1 MPVFESL
8 RPEDPRRVGPY
19 RIEARLGAGGM
30 GRVFLG
36 RSKSGRAVAV
46 KVVHPELAADR
57 DFGHRF
63 AREISLARTVS
74 GFFTAGVVDADPEGT
89 PPWLATAYVPGLSLD
104 EAVAEHG
111 TWREE
116 AVLALG
122 AGLAEALESIHA
134 AGVVHRDLKPS
145 NVLLAADGPRVIDFG
160 ISVAVEGS
168 RLTLTGVSVGTPG
181 FISPE
186 QLTGDSVGPASDVF
200 CLGAVLAYAARG
212 TGPFGG
218 GSWQGL
224 WYRTV
229 HEEPDLEG
237 LPPRLRSIVRRC
249 LEKRPEERP
258 SATAL
263 LDELSDGA
271 TGGGAL
277 AELYT
282 EARWLP
288 EPVAEAVRTLVAESA
303 PPPEQ
308 PDDPAPSSPPAD
320 APAAVEP
327 RAGAPAAVESS
338 ADAPAGASTVVEPPS
353 RTSTKVGRAGLSA
366 HEQETRLSPAGRR
379 EVAAPQAPAKAPGS
393 RRLRDRV
400 MVGLFVSPFVAL
412 TIITLSPGSPEMPD
426 FPDLSDSEFTARPTP
441 SESGRSSRSIDYC
454 GLLTPSQVRQL
465 VPRPRERYDDKT
477 GGCAWTSPGRALD
490 VTPLGPD
497 QAAARAW
504 HPRTSAARQ
513 EFLRRQEIAPDAS
526 SGIEWRR
533 DDIGVDRVFRDS
545 ATAPRDVPGIGEE
558 AFASDVGPRGGGV
571 HYTKLT
577 FLQDNLVIEVK
588 YTAVDAKV
596 SDRGIRAGAARAA
609 EWVES
614 ALEGEGA

>member
-1 MPVFESL
+1 MSVFESL
-8 RPEDPRRVGPY
+8 RPEDPRKVGPY

-89 PPWLATAYVPGLSLD
+89 LPWLATAYVPGLSLD

-145 NVLLAADGPRVIDFG
+145 NVLLAVDGPRVIDFG

-168 RLTLTGVSVGTPG
+168 RLTRTGVSVGTPG

-200 CLGAVLAYAARG
+200 CLGAVLAYAATG

-263 LDELSDGA
+263 LDELADGA
-271 TGGGAL
+271 TGGATDGGAL

-288 EPVAEAVRTLVAESA
+288 GPVAAAVRTLVAESA

-308 PDDPAPSSPPAD
+308 PDD
-320 APAAVEP
+320 
-327 RAGAPAAVESS
+327 
-338 ADAPAGASTVVEPPS
+338 APAGASTVVEPPS
-353 RTSTKVGRAGLSA
+353 PRSTEVGRAGLSA
-366 HEQETRLSPAGRR
+366 HEQQTRLSPARRR
-379 EVAAPQAPAKAPGS
+379 EVAAPPRPEKAVDPGT
-393 RRLRDRV
+393 RRLRDRI
-400 MVGLFVSPFVAL
+400 MVALFVSPFVAL
-412 TIITLSPGSPEMPD
+412 GIIALSPGSQEMPD
-426 FPDLSDSEFTARPTP
+426 FSDFSDSELTASPTP
-441 SESGRSSRSIDYC
+441 SENDRFSRPIDYC
-454 GLLTPSQVRQL
+454 ALLEPSQVRQL

-477 GGCAWTSPGRALD
+477 GGCTWTSQGRALD

-497 QAAARAW
+497 PDAARTW

-513 EFLRRQEIAPDAS
+513 EFLRRQEIASGAS
-526 SGIEWRR
+526 SRIEWRR

-545 ATAPRDVPGIGEE
+545 TTGPRNVPGIGED
-558 AFASDVGPRGGGV
+558 AFACDAGPRAGGV
-571 HYTKLT
+571 HYTELT

-596 SDRGIRAGAARAA
+596 GDRGIRAGAVRAA
-609 EWVES
+609 EWVGA
-614 ALEGEGA
+614 ALGRGGA

>member
-1 MPVFESL
+1 MSVFEVL
-8 RPEDPRRVGPY
+8 RPEDPRKVGPY

-57 DFGHRF
+57 DFGQRF

-74 GFFTAGVVDADPEGT
+74 GFFTAGVVDADPEGA

-145 NVLLAADGPRVIDFG
+145 NVLLAVDGPRVIDFG

-168 RLTLTGVSVGTPG
+168 RLTRTGVSVGTPG

-288 EPVAEAVRTLVAESA
+288 DPVAEAVRTLVAESA

-308 PDDPAPSSPPAD
+308 PDDVPAVVEPIAD
-320 APAAVEP
+320 AP
-327 RAGAPAAVESS
+327 G
-338 ADAPAGASTVVEPPS
+338 GASTVVGSPS
-353 RTSTKVGRAGLSA
+353 PRSTKARSAGLSA
-366 HEQETRLSPAGRR
+366 HEQETRLSPARGR
-379 EVAAPQAPAKAPGS
+379 EVPAPPRPAKAVDPTS
-393 RRLRDRV
+393 RRLRDRI
-400 MVGLFVSPFVAL
+400 MVALFVSPFVAL
-412 TIITLSPGSPEMPD
+412 AIIALSPGSPEMSD
-426 FPDLSDSEFTARPTP
+426 FSDLSDSEFTASPTP
-441 SESGRSSRSIDYC
+441 QESGRFSRPIDYC
-454 GLLTPSQVRQL
+454 ALLEPGQVRQL

-477 GGCAWTSPGRALD
+477 GGCTWTSQGRALD
-490 VTPLGPD
+490 VTPLGPEPE
-497 QAAARAW
+497 AARSW

-513 EFLRRQEIAPDAS
+513 EFLRRQKLAPGAS

-533 DDIGVDRVFRDS
+533 DDIGVERVFRDL
-545 ATAPRDVPGIGEE
+545 TTGPRDVPGIGEE
-558 AFASDVGPRGGGV
+558 AFAADVGPRAGGV
-571 HYTKLT
+571 HYTELT

-588 YTAVDAKV
+588 YTAVEA
-596 SDRGIRAGAARAA
+596 SDRDIRTGAVRAA
-609 EWVES
+609 EWVEN
-614 ALEGEGA
+614 ALRRGGAQSQSG

>member
-1 MPVFESL
+1 MPAFESL

-19 RIEARLGAGGM
+19 QIEARLGAGGM

-36 RSKSGRAVAV
+36 RSRSGRAVAV

-57 DFGHRF
+57 DFGQRF

-145 NVLLAADGPRVIDFG
+145 NVLLAVDGPRVIDFG

-168 RLTLTGVSVGTPG
+168 RLTRTGVSVGTPG

-186 QLTGDSVGPASDVF
+186 QLTGDSAGPASDVF
-200 CLGAVLAYAARG
+200 CLGAVLAYAATG

-303 PPPEQ
+303 PQREDRDGAAPQREEPT
-308 PDDPAPSSPPAD
+308 DAAPSGPSDGGP
-320 APAAVEP
+320 
-327 RAGAPAAVESS
+327 
-338 ADAPAGASTVVEPPS
+338 TVVEPAGQPASGGSDRRTLVAGPS
-353 RTSTKVGRAGLSA
+353 LTATETRGAGLSV
-366 HEQETRLSPAGRR
+366 HQRETRLSPRRRR
-379 EVAAPQAPAKAPGS
+379 EAAAPSRKAVEPER
-393 RRLRDRV
+393 RRLRDRI
-400 MVGLFVSPFVAL
+400 MVALFVSPFVL
-412 TIITLSPGSPEMPD
+412 LPIIALSPRSPEMPD
-426 FPDLSDSEFTARPTP
+426 FSDSEFTARPTQP
-441 SESGRSSRSIDYC
+441 MGRFSWAIDYC
-454 GLLTPSQVRQL
+454 ALLKTSQVRQL
-465 VPRPRERYDDKT
+465 IPRPRERPDEKT
-477 GGCAWTSPGRALD
+477 GGCSWTSQGRALD
-490 VTPLGPD
+490 VTPLGPNLGPLETWHPSA
-497 QAAARAW
+497 QAAHQKFLQW
-504 HPRTSAARQ
+504 Q
-513 EFLRRQEIAPDAS
+513 EAAPDAS
-526 SGIEWRR
+526 LGIEWRR

-545 ATAPRDVPGIGEE
+545 TGGPREVPGVGEE
-558 AFASDVGPRGGGV
+558 AFASDVGPRTGGV

-596 SDRGIRAGAARAA
+596 GDQAIRAGAVRAA
-609 EWVES
+609 EWVEA
-614 ALEGEGA
+614 ALRRGA

>member
-1 MPVFESL
+1 MSVFESL
-8 RPEDPRRVGPY
+8 RPEDPRKVGPY

-145 NVLLAADGPRVIDFG
+145 NVLLAVDGPRVIDFG
-160 ISVAVEGS
+160 VSVAVEGS
-168 RLTLTGVSVGTPG
+168 RLTRTGVSVGTPG

-200 CLGAVLAYAARG
+200 CLGAVLAYAATG
-212 TGPFGG
+212 SGPFGG

-288 EPVAEAVRTLVAESA
+288 EPVAAAVRTLVAESA
-303 PPPEQ
+303 PPAVVE
-308 PDDPAPSSPPAD
+308 SLAD
-320 APAAVEP
+320 AATDATT
-327 RAGAPAAVESS
+327 GAT
-338 ADAPAGASTVVEPPS
+338 TVVEPTSP
-353 RTSTKVGRAGLSA
+353 TSTKVGSAGPSV
-366 HEQETRLSPAGRR
+366 HEQETRLSPARRR
-379 EVAAPQAPAKAPGS
+379 EVTAPPRPKRAVEPDS
-393 RRLRDRV
+393 RRLRDRI
-400 MVGLFVSPFVAL
+400 MVALFVSPFVAL
-412 TIITLSPGSPEMPD
+412 AIIALSPGSPEMPD
-426 FPDLSDSEFTARPTP
+426 FSDVSDSEFTATPTP
-441 SESGRSSRSIDYC
+441 PESGRFSRPIDYC
-454 GLLTPSQVRQL
+454 ALLEPGQVRQL

-477 GGCAWTSPGRALD
+477 GGCTWTSQGRALD
-490 VTPLGPD
+490 VTPLGPGLD
-497 QAAARAW
+497 ADK
-504 HPRTSAARQ
+504 SAARQ
-513 EFLRRQEIAPDAS
+513 EFLRRQETAPDGF
-526 SGIEWRR
+526 SGVEWRR
-533 DDIGVDRVFRDS
+533 DDIGVERAFRDS
-545 ATAPRDVPGIGEE
+545 ATGPRDVPGVGEE
-558 AFASDVGPRGGGV
+558 AFASDVGPRAGGL
-571 HYTKLT
+571 HYTKVT
-577 FLQDNLVIEVK
+577 FLQDNLVIEVT

-596 SDRGIRAGAARAA
+596 SDRGIRAGAVRAA
-609 EWVES
+609 EWVEA
-614 ALEGEGA
+614 ALEREGA

>member
-1 MPVFESL
+1 MSVFESL

-104 EAVAEHG
+104 EAVTEHG

-168 RLTLTGVSVGTPG
+168 RLTRTGVSVGTPG

-200 CLGAVLAYAARG
+200 CLGAVLAYAATG

-303 PPPEQ
+303 PPLEE
-308 PDDPAPSSPPAD
+308 PDAPAPSHPPAV
-320 APAAVEP
+320 A
-327 RAGAPAAVESS
+327 ESP
-338 ADAPAGASTVVEPPS
+338 ADAPAGAPTVVEPPS
-353 RTSTKVGRAGLSA
+353 PTSTKVGRAGLPA

-379 EVAAPQAPAKAPGS
+379 EVAAPQAPGS
-393 RRLRDRV
+393 RRLRDRI
-400 MVGLFVSPFVAL
+400 MVALFVSPFVAL
-412 TIITLSPGSPEMPD
+412 TIITLSPESPETPD
-426 FPDLSDSEFTARPTP
+426 FPDLSDSEFTASPTP
-441 SESGRSSRSIDYC
+441 SESGRFSRSIDYC
-454 GLLTPSQVRQL
+454 GLLEPSQVRQL
-465 VPRPRERYDDKT
+465 VPRPRERYDDRT
-477 GGCAWTSPGRALD
+477 GGCTWTSQGRALD
-490 VTPLGPD
+490 VTPLGPEE
-497 QAAARAW
+497 AAARAW
-504 HPRTSAARQ
+504 HPRMSAAHE
-513 EFLRRQEIAPDAS
+513 EFLRRQETAPDAS

-545 ATAPRDVPGIGEE
+545 TTGPRDVPGIGEG
-558 AFASDVGPRGGGV
+558 AFASDVGPRAGGV

-577 FLQDNLVIEVK
+577 FFQDDLVIEVK
-588 YTAVDAKV
+588 YTAVDAEV
-596 SDRGIRAGAARAA
+596 GDRDIRAGAVRAA

-614 ALEGEGA
+614 VLRRGGAQSQSG